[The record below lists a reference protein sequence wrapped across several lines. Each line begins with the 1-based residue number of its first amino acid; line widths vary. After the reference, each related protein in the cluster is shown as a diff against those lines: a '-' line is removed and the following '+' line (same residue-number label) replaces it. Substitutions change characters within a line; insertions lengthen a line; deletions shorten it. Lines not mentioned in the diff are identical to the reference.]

1 MMFGRKSLV
10 TAIWDFVYGV
20 SDTLSAEYFSEL
32 LGVAT
37 AETQSIKKDAGIE
50 GDLEF
55 GQKNISSLK
64 RNLLNA
70 DEILRLPH
78 DKLIVNIR
86 GNKPL
91 LLDKMI
97 YIEHPLSKKLKDVS
111 VSNYKPNWNDN
122 NHVEVK
128 QKIIEQP
135 KTDISNNDEE
145 FEEITFDNF

>member
-1 MMFGRKSLV
+1 M
-10 TAIWDFVYGV
+10 
-20 SDTLSAEYFSEL
+20 

-37 AETQSIKKDAGIE
+37 AETETIRKDAGIE

-97 YIEHPLSKKLKDVS
+97 YTEHPLSKKLKDAS
-111 VSNYKPNWNDN
+111 VSNYKPNWDDN
-122 NHVEVK
+122 KSIENK
-128 QKIIEQP
+128 SKIEKTP
-135 KTDISNNDEE
+135 KKDISNDDDS
-145 FEEITFDNF
+145 EEITFDNF

>member
-1 MMFGRKSLV
+1 M
-10 TAIWDFVYGV
+10 
-20 SDTLSAEYFSEL
+20 

-37 AETQSIKKDAGIE
+37 EETQSIKKDAGIE

>member
-1 MMFGRKSLV
+1 M
-10 TAIWDFVYGV
+10 
-20 SDTLSAEYFSEL
+20 

-86 GNKPL
+86 GNKQL

>member
-1 MMFGRKSLV
+1 M
-10 TAIWDFVYGV
+10 
-20 SDTLSAEYFSEL
+20 

-97 YIEHPLSKKLKDVS
+97 YTEHPLSKKLKDIS

-122 NHVEVK
+122 IQVETK
-128 QKIIEQP
+128 SKIEKAP
-135 KTDISNNDEE
+135 KKNISNDDD

>member
-1 MMFGRKSLV
+1 M
-10 TAIWDFVYGV
+10 
-20 SDTLSAEYFSEL
+20 
-32 LGVAT
+32 AT

-78 DKLIVNIR
+78 NKLIVNIR

-97 YIEHPLSKKLKDVS
+97 YTEHPLSKKLKDVS

-122 NHVEVK
+122 NQVESK
-128 QKIIEQP
+128 PKIIEQT
-135 KTDISNNDEE
+135 KKESIDNDE

>member
-1 MMFGRKSLV
+1 MAGDNSV
-10 TAIWDFVYGV
+10 TVIWDYAYGV
-20 SDTLSAEYFSEL
+20 SDTLSAEYFSSL

-78 DKLIVNIR
+78 NKLIVNIR

-97 YIEHPLSKKLKDVS
+97 YTEHPLSKKLKDVS
-111 VSNYKPNWNDN
+111 VSNYKSNWNDN
-122 NHVEVK
+122 KQVESKPKV
-128 QKIIEQP
+128 IEQT
-135 KTDISNNDEE
+135 KKEFIDNDE

>member
-1 MMFGRKSLV
+1 M
-10 TAIWDFVYGV
+10 
-20 SDTLSAEYFSEL
+20 

-97 YIEHPLSKKLKDVS
+97 YTEHPLSKKLKDVS